1 MTAVKTIGVALAL
14 LAFALFPV
22 GSGASAAPAAA
33 SGATFGDKPVFQ
45 SSNNIQF
52 SLSDDKKAFTITF
65 NPAFEASAGNSA
77 SNTALVG
84 TNVLSVVIPVTGKD
98 VNTTFVLT
106 ASVTADEGAGGLL
119 MLNVNDQQTITRFKK
134 TSEKEVLVQLKY
146 RAKNTGDIRLT
157 VFLLAERDA
166 AHPKAPVLIHALAID
181 SDLAVASK
189 RKKKD
194 TR

>member
-1 MTAVKTIGVALAL
+1 MTAIKTIGAALSL
-14 LAFALFPV
+14 LAFVLLPV
-22 GSGASAAPAAA
+22 GSGAVAAPATA
-33 SGATFGDKPVFQ
+33 GGTTYGDKPVFQ
-45 SSNNIQF
+45 SSNNIQY

-65 NPAFEASAGNSA
+65 NPAFEAAVGANTSD
-77 SNTALVG
+77 TALVG

-106 ASVTADEGAGGLL
+106 ASITAEDGAGGLL
-119 MLNVNDQQTITRFKK
+119 MVNVNDQQTITRFKK

-166 AHPKAPVLIHALAID
+166 AHPKAAALIHALAID

-194 TR
+194 TK

>member
-1 MTAVKTIGVALAL
+1 MTAVKTIGVALTL

-22 GSGASAAPAAA
+22 GSGASAAPTAA
-33 SGATFGDKPVFQ
+33 GGTTYGDKPVFQ
-45 SSNNIQF
+45 SSNNVQF

-194 TR
+194 TK

>member
-1 MTAVKTIGVALAL
+1 MTTIKTIGAALSL
-14 LAFALFPV
+14 LVFASLPL
-22 GSGASAAPAAA
+22 GSGALAAPAAA
-33 SGATFGDKPVFQ
+33 GGTTYGDKPVFQ

-77 SNTALVG
+77 GDTALVG

-98 VNTTFVLT
+98 VNTTFVFT

-166 AHPKAPVLIHALAID
+166 AHPKAPVLIHGLAID

-194 TR
+194 TK